1 MEYNLL
7 EKTEVWVTG
16 LTLQAVNLTELA
28 AAAAQA
34 LSLETSEVMVV
45 DVRQDLVTFDVLRKT
60 VRAEDVAGKKAQLLQ
75 AIAAVPGVEL
85 TPKTAVHSDGVL
97 GVIALEPGEAAEV
110 LERTRQMT
118 ESILAAVAR
127 RAIVFASGFEVSRGL
142 IEDTNSP
149 FIKTELE
156 AHGFRVALGP
166 VLEDDLR
173 DVAFNL
179 RDAVNQGYG
188 LVITT
193 GGVGAESKDATVEG
207 LLQVAP
213 EAATPWLVMYEK
225 GQGRHVK
232 EGVRIAV
239 GRVGP
244 TTLVAL
250 PGPNDEV
257 RTALPV
263 ILKHFENRGPDPR
276 LLAEEIAQALRQRLA
291 EKMRQGKIHPDHRH
305 NPEGKP

>member
-16 LTLQAVNLTELA
+16 LGLQAVNLTELA
-28 AAAAQA
+28 RAAAQA
-34 LSLETSEVMVV
+34 LGLEASEVMVV
-45 DVRQDLVTFDVLRKT
+45 DVRQDLVTFDILRQT
-60 VRAEDVAGKKAQLLQ
+60 VRAEAVAGKKAQLLQ
-75 AIAAVPGVEL
+75 AIAAVPGVTL
-85 TPKTAVHSDGVL
+85 TEKTAVHSDGVL
-97 GVIALEPGEAAEV
+97 GVIALEPDEAAEV
-110 LERTRQMT
+110 LERTHQMT
-118 ESILAAVAR
+118 ESILRAVAR
-127 RAIVFASGFEVSRGL
+127 RAIVFASGFEVSHGL

-149 FIKTELE
+149 YLKSELE
-156 AHGFRVALGP
+156 AHGFRAALGP

-173 DVAFNL
+173 DVAFNF

-188 LVITT
+188 LVIST

-213 EAATPWLVMYEK
+213 NAATPWLVMYEK

-244 TTLVAL
+244 TTLIAL

-257 RTALPV
+257 RIALPV
-263 ILKHFENRGPDPR
+263 ILQHCENGSPEPQR
-276 LLAEEIAQALRQRLA
+276 LAEDIAQALRRRLA
-291 EKMRQGKIHPDHRH
+291 EKMGQGKIHPDHRH

>member
-16 LTLQAVNLTELA
+16 LGLQAVNLTELA
-28 AAAAQA
+28 RAAARA
-34 LSLETSEVMVV
+34 LGLETSEVMVV
-45 DVRQDLVTFDVLRKT
+45 DVRQDLVTFDILRKT
-60 VRAEDVAGKKAQLLQ
+60 VQAEAVAGKKARLLE
-75 AIAAVPGVEL
+75 AIAAVPGVTL
-85 TPKTAVHSDGVL
+85 TEQTAVHSDGVL
-97 GVIALEPGEAAEV
+97 GVIALEPDEAAEV
-110 LERTRQMT
+110 LERTRRMT

-127 RAIVFASGFEVSRGL
+127 RAIVFASGFEVSHGL

-149 FIKTELE
+149 FIKSELE

-166 VLEDDLR
+166 VLEDNLR

-188 LVITT
+188 LAITT

-213 EAATPWLVMYEK
+213 DAATPWLVMYEK

-257 RTALPV
+257 QAALPV
-263 ILKHFENRGPDPR
+263 ILRHFADRSPDPQ
-276 LLAEEIAQALRQRLA
+276 LLADEIAQALRGRLA
-291 EKMRQGKIHPDHRH
+291 EKMGRDPSQAQQHH
-305 NPEGKP
+305 NPEGRS